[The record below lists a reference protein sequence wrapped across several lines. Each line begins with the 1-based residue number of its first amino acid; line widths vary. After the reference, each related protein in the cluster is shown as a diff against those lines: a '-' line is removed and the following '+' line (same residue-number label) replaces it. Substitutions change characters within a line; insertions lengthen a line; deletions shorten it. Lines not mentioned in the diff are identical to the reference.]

1 MAGSPWTNQVVSLII
16 LTEETTGFSG
26 LFGYSPTAGA
36 GNLIFSLAAGA
47 GTDPYGN
54 TYPQGL
60 STTLGAISGTTF
72 SGTDFVI
79 NSFGIFLYSGPPSAG
94 NLVNSITNF
103 GGTDPYGNH
112 YLTGSASYGS
122 SNGQAVANV
131 DGVLFFYTGSL
142 AAGWTPQG
150 SIQAD
155 TTNPDQIDTEGNALI
170 SGNLIVQGTALT
182 VNGTNIIA
190 TLSGQPTTTNG
201 LPNGGIAG
209 TSGSASAGTAHTH
222 GPGSY
227 SVTDGQHSHDLPA
240 I

>member
-1 MAGSPWTNQVVSLII
+1 MMPGDPVVGGVTLRRPAIASPDYVADTSGWSINADGSAEFNN
-16 LTEETTGFSG
+16 LTIRGTF
-26 LFGYSPTAGA
+26 
-36 GNLIFSLAAGA
+36 N
-47 GTDPYGN
+47 GTDY
-54 TYPQGL
+54 
-60 STTLGAISGTTF
+60 
-72 SGTDFVI
+72 VI
-79 NSFGIFLYSGPPSAG
+79 NSTGIFLYSSAPAAG

-103 GGTDPYGNH
+103 SGTDPYGNH
-112 YLTGSASYGS
+112 YLTGSASYGN

-142 AAGWTPQG
+142 AAGWTQQG

-155 TTNPDQIDTEGNALI
+155 TTNPDQIDTEGNAQI

-190 TLSGQPTTTNG
+190 ALSGQPTTTNG